1 MLTEFLI
8 VEGRKKLIILLIS
21 VLGFYFI
28 ISSGIS
34 GTYLID
40 KHAITDNIILK
51 MIAKI
56 SDVSSRFSLSG
67 TSYESSNILFN
78 IFNYLI
84 FPTEF
89 IFKSNSFFVNLS
101 IMVELFTL
109 LFVVILIKKNKK
121 NIKLDKKLMYFLL
134 ACALIYLLIL
144 PQALFNFGVNIR
156 QKWMIVPF
164 LIYLSFFLKN
174 LFVKLNKI

>member
-1 MLTEFLI
+1 
-8 VEGRKKLIILLIS
+8 
-21 VLGFYFI
+21 
-28 ISSGIS
+28 
-34 GTYLID
+34 
-40 KHAITDNIILK
+40 
-51 MIAKI
+51 
-56 SDVSSRFSLSG
+56 
-67 TSYESSNILFN
+67 
-78 IFNYLI
+78 
-84 FPTEF
+84 
-89 IFKSNSFFVNLS
+89 
-101 IMVELFTL
+101 MVELFTL